1 MAGLSRYL
9 QRALLNHACKGTAYT
24 QPTHIYV
31 ALLTASAEC
40 TGTGYAREICDSW
53 SSATDA
59 DPSVSSN
66 VAAIDFGTA
75 GGADWG
81 TLTRFALYD
90 DPTAGN
96 LLWDITALAESKV
109 INSGDPVSFPIGD
122 LDLSLD

>member
-1 MAGLSRYL
+1 MAGFSRYY
-9 QRALLNHACKGTAYT
+9 QRALLNHALKGTSLT

-53 SSATDA
+53 SVASDA
-59 DPSVSSN
+59 DPSLSSN

-96 LLWDITALAESKV
+96 LLTDITALTAQKA

-122 LDLSLD
+122 LVISLD